1 MVIGSWLSV
10 TRSTLLI
17 AVLLSTYQ
25 NAVLSFQ
32 LTGADSGRR
41 PIAATA
47 AATRRRNAVVAST
60 TTARSSVLVVRLDH
74 HDADDNTITTSP
86 SSRRQMLT
94 IAGLGAAWTLIA
106 VRPAVA
112 VEDLDMPS
120 PDEVKKVRT
129 RTRTH

>member
-41 PIAATA
+41 PEATA